1 MPETVMHNKNTLNC
15 PVRTSRD
22 VCRPENAAG
31 REDEA
36 EAEAEELSVALLCLL
51 MGWADVGFDTS

>member
-1 MPETVMHNKNTLNC
+1 MPETITHQKNTLNC

-36 EAEAEELSVALLCLL
+36 EAEELSVALLCLL
-51 MGWADVGFDTS
+51 MGWAEIGFDIS